1 MYISYFLERP
11 SLQMDHSPEL
21 VFLNPPTS
29 ALSIRGFSLYPPWP
43 LSPSPHLHIHIG
55 ADECNSSFMMLSV
68 FVIGAVVLFDHHVL
82 MVTMAVSCSLPLTVP
97 VIIQS

>member
-1 MYISYFLERP
+1 
-11 SLQMDHSPEL
+11 
-21 VFLNPPTS
+21 
-29 ALSIRGFSLYPPWP
+29 
-43 LSPSPHLHIHIG
+43 
-55 ADECNSSFMMLSV
+55 MMLSV